1 MYLPGVETIVLFFG
15 FMAALIIALAS
26 GTPLPPAILAAVLG
40 FALTLK
46 HRVELLEAIYGDR
59 CALLDPVIG
68 LDVKKDY
75 AVLKLKV
82 KFIVCS
88 FLKIIDIE
96 NIENETRLGE
106 VASNF
111 ISFLHA
117 PPATVNVIAAP
128 RHGRYDYYLKINL
141 EVAGNRLPET
151 IKGFSQLLS
160 EIQRRLLSAGVYA
173 QPVNPMEV
181 LPILADLSPKNYN
194 FTLPRV
200 TLTAAALVA
209 ALAYTYPGL
218 LPMALVLAP
227 LIPLEL
233 RIVKSGNLKIFP
245 KDFTPLTHTVGEVPD
260 VAKSGASLRSFRG
273 AVAWGNEVIM
283 ALLAPEDP
291 AVLGAKAR
299 KAMEVLEA
307 GRAGVSKLK
316 DEFEAVH
323 VINLYRA
330 LESGAMPF
338 RLKLFANGEAWR
350 LEPLGFERKLPLYSI
365 LGRKPFYEVYRAVI
379 GLPTSGSGQ
388 LRVSSQLTWL
398 SPYAFFR
405 PSTSRTPKAIY
416 LGRGLR
422 RDEEVWLELD
432 LLENVHGLIVGPMG
446 SGKSTTARTVAL
458 RALERGIVPII
469 VDPSG
474 EYRAFARRFSF
485 EIVDL
490 ADRPFNILESKVE
503 DLERALTYVS
513 PLSEYE
519 THLLRECLGKGG
531 RSWSE
536 VLQLLEG
543 TSVAWKL
550 ERLEPY
556 FGGSATSLSSLLSN
570 GRPLLLCMGSTA
582 SGQYVPMP
590 IEVQRLAVDLLLAQL
605 RDHALAKGLSE
616 PRWMLIVDEGHL
628 FMQPP
633 RGLQEPLI
641 ATVARMLR
649 KFGLAVV
656 VLTHEWGDVPEIF
669 RRTAGWRLALA
680 HSDPDYVAMT
690 RVYMALTPSELAWFQ
705 RGVRG
710 RAVLRRGHEP
720 HNILVE
726 VEPVE
731 EARTDWIQRAQP
743 GSGKT

>member
-1 MYLPGVETIVLFFG
+1 MYLPGAETIVLFFG
-15 FMAALIIALAS
+15 FMFALILALAS
-26 GTPLPPAILAAVLG
+26 GTPLPPAILAAMLG
-40 FALTLK
+40 FALTFK
-46 HRVELLEAIYGDR
+46 HRVKLIEAIYGGR
-59 CALLDPVIG
+59 SVLLDPVIG
-68 LDVKKDY
+68 FDVKKDY
-75 AVLKLKV
+75 AVLKFKRR
-82 KFIVCS
+82 FIVCS
-88 FLKIIDIE
+88 FLKIIDVE
-96 NIENETRLGE
+96 SIENETRLGE
-106 VASNF
+106 AASNF

-117 PPATVNVIAAP
+117 PPATVNVVAAP
-128 RHGRYDYYLKINL
+128 KHGRYDYYLKINL
-141 EVAGNRLPET
+141 EAARDRLPET
-151 IKGFSQLLS
+151 VKGFSQLLS

-173 QPVNPMEV
+173 QPVNPMEI
-181 LPILADLSPKNYN
+181 LPLFANLSPKK
-194 FTLPRV
+194 FSFSIPKV
-200 TLTAAALVA
+200 TLGVA
-209 ALAYTYPGL
+209 ALTAVLAHVYPGL
-218 LPMALVLAP
+218 LPLALVLVP

-233 RIVKSGNLKIFP
+233 RIVKSCEIAFFP
-245 KDFTPLTHTVGEVPD
+245 NDFIPLTHAVGEVPD
-260 VAKSGASLRSFRG
+260 LVKVGAFLRSFRG
-273 AVAWGNEVIM
+273 AVAWGNEVI
-283 ALLAPEDP
+283 LAFLVPEDP

-316 DEFEAVH
+316 DEFEALD

-330 LESGAMPF
+330 LESGSMPF
-338 RLKLFANGEAWR
+338 RFKLFVNGEAWK
-350 LEPLGFERKLPLYSI
+350 LEPFGFERKLPLYSI
-365 LGRKPFYEVYRAVI
+365 FGRKPLYDVYRAIV
-379 GLPTSGSGQ
+379 GLQLPSIGQ
-388 LRVSSQLTWL
+388 LRVSSQLAWL

-405 PSTSRTPKAIY
+405 PRTYRTPKAIF

-432 LLENVHGLIVGPMG
+432 LLENVHGLIIGPMG

-458 RALERGIVPII
+458 RALESGIVPII

-474 EYRAFARRFSF
+474 EYRRFAERFSF

-490 ADRPFNILESKVE
+490 ADRPFNIFESKVE

-519 THLLRECLGKGG
+519 VHLLRECLGRGP

-543 TSVAWKL
+543 TSAAWKL

-556 FGGSATSLSSLLSN
+556 FGGSAASLSSLLS
-570 GRPLLLCMGSTA
+570 GGKPLLLCMGSTA
-582 SGQYVPMP
+582 SGRYMPMP
-590 IEVQRLAVDLLLAQL
+590 IEVQQLAVDLLLAQL

-633 RGLQEPLI
+633 RGLQEPLL

-656 VLTHEWGDVPEIF
+656 VLTHEWSDVPEVL

-690 RVYMALTPSELAWFQ
+690 RVYMALTPGELAWFQ

-726 VEPVE
+726 IEPVE
-731 EARTDWIQRAQP
+731 EARTDWV
-743 GSGKT
+743 